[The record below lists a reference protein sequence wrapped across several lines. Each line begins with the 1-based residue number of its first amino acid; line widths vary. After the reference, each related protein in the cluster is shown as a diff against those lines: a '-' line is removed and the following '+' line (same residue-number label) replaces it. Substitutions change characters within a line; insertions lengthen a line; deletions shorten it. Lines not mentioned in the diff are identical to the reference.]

1 MLLVPW
7 KSINRL
13 FPLSPPSSLALLTSS
28 SSFTCS
34 LQAVLCQPQLH
45 VEKDSV
51 QFPQYQYL
59 TECIYIR
66 YREKTMTQNKT
77 DSYMSLMQIPAGY
90 LNIMGYVD
98 ESEVNGPGCRAVV
111 WVQGCLRE
119 CPGCFNTESWSFE
132 INQLVNI
139 DHLAEKIL
147 SNPRNQGVT
156 FSGGEPFWQAAA
168 LASVARKVKAVG
180 LNVMS
185 FSGFTLEQLQSEYAP
200 AGSQELLDQLD
211 ILIDGPYIQSLALNS
226 PDSPVSSSN
235 QRVHVFNPALQDN
248 ISWAS
253 DQIEIHIFKDGS
265 RLVTGYRGKLELGD

>member
-1 MLLVPW
+1 M
-7 KSINRL
+7 
-13 FPLSPPSSLALLTSS
+13 
-28 SSFTCS
+28 
-34 LQAVLCQPQLH
+34 
-45 VEKDSV
+45 